1 MGNRKHLCPEIRR
14 PLFWAAGFY
23 ILFLFLFSSKKIPV
37 TDQTDGQERTSVMDE
52 MDGQQISLTGTVC
65 QKEHKQMY
73 EKEICV
79 VYLDHLRSAEKTGED
94 KAYVEKTGEDKAYAE
109 KSKSKVMCYLG
120 STEPENKVMCY
131 LASTESEPCMGQRI
145 LVSGKL
151 AGFPEATNPGEFN
164 LKEYYQILDISYKVQ
179 DAKILAV
186 SSGYSKVLENI
197 YQFKCELGVVIDF
210 LFQDESAGIMH
221 AMLLGEKS
229 ALDADIK
236 QLYQMGGIIHI
247 LAISGLHISI
257 LGMGIYNGMR
267 KCLVPIWMAAPVCIL
282 FMTGYGVMTGM
293 GISCLRAVFMFV
305 IHVLAGVFGR
315 TYDMLTTLSLIG
327 IWILLQQPLYIMHSG
342 FLLSFGAVVAIGL
355 VVPWFQSLWKVQN
368 NPRRNIHK
376 EKIQKEKNQKEN
388 GSKENIYKVS
398 ERINRIRS
406 NIIFG
411 VGMMVFTL
419 PILLYFYYSI
429 PIYSFLL
436 NLIVIPLMGVLM
448 VDGLAAILISILLI
462 FFQKVSIIPA
472 LTYVVIPAK
481 AILNLFDWCCN
492 MTIRFPFGILNIG
505 KPEAW
510 QMVLYYSML
519 GVLLYFYYQK
529 KSIQIPALLQKT
541 ALLCAIL
548 VLCHKNL
555 TGLSVSFLD
564 VGQGDGIVIVNENGN
579 CYMMDGG
586 STSKNKVG
594 QYQIIPFLKSR
605 GIIRLE
611 AVFLS
616 HPDEDHVNGVVE
628 MIEQTGKTGIKIGC
642 LVLPDVSREQKD
654 SGLLDLRQL
663 AKEHGISVR
672 YIGSG
677 DVIWDK
683 RLKIECLNPESQS
696 EGREGED
703 SQRKDV
709 QTQSGQSNQQSEDM
723 NEISEVLYLEYGE
736 FSMLLTGDVTGTAEK
751 EVIGKLSGKLS
762 GKELL
767 TVLKVAHHGSK
778 YSTPIEL
785 LELTKPK
792 YAIISAGEN
801 NRYGHPHEE
810 TLKRLEKAGCE
821 VLRTDELGAI
831 ILTISHSSEVEW
843 KAYRCSVGLRS
854 K

>member
-23 ILFLFLFSSKKIPV
+23 ILFLFLFSAKKIPV

-94 KAYVEKTGEDKAYAE
+94 KAYAEKTE
-109 KSKSKVMCYLG
+109 SKVMCYLS

-164 LKEYYQILDISYKVQ
+164 LKEYYQILNISYKVQ

-186 SSGYSKVLENI
+186 SNDYSKILENI

-229 ALDADIK
+229 TLDADIK
-236 QLYQMGGIIHI
+236 QLYQLGGIIHI

-293 GISCLRAVFMFV
+293 GISCLRAVFMFS

-462 FFQKVSIIPA
+462 FLQKVSIIPA
-472 LTYVVIPAK
+472 LTYMVIPAK

-616 HPDEDHVNGVVE
+616 HPDEDHVNGVIE

-663 AKEHGISVR
+663 AKEHGIPVR

-696 EGREGED
+696 EGRESEN

-709 QTQSGQSNQQSEDM
+709 QTQSGQNNQQSEDM

-810 TLKRLEKAGCE
+810 TLERLEEVGCK
-821 VLRTDELGAI
+821 VLRTDERGFIEICARGKKVKVYGYGQPPGK
-831 ILTISHSSEVEW
+831 E
-843 KAYRCSVGLRS
+843 
-854 K
+854 

>member
-23 ILFLFLFSSKKIPV
+23 ILFLFLFSAKKIPV
-37 TDQTDGQERTSVMDE
+37 TDRMEGHERTSVIDQME
-52 MDGQQISLTGTVC
+52 GQQIFLTGTVC

-94 KAYVEKTGEDKAYAE
+94 KAYAEKTE
-109 KSKSKVMCYLG
+109 SKVMCYLS

-164 LKEYYQILDISYKVQ
+164 LKEYYQILNISYKVQ

-186 SSGYSKVLENI
+186 SNDYSKILENI
-197 YQFKCELGVVIDF
+197 YQFKCELGVVIDL

-229 ALDADIK
+229 TLDADIK
-236 QLYQMGGIIHI
+236 QLYQLGGIIHI

-267 KCLVPIWMAAPVCIL
+267 KCLVPIWMATPVCIL

-293 GISCLRAVFMFV
+293 GISCLRAVFMFS

-368 NPRRNIHK
+368 IPRRNIHK

-388 GSKENIYKVS
+388 SSKENIYKVS

-436 NLIVIPLMGVLM
+436 NLIVIALMGVLM
-448 VDGLAAILISILLI
+448 VDGLVAILISILLI
-462 FFQKVSIIPA
+462 FFQKVSILPI
-472 LTYVVIPAK
+472 LTYMVIPAK
-481 AILNLFDWCCN
+481 VILNLFDWCCN

-505 KPEAW
+505 KPEVW

-611 AVFLS
+611 AVLLS
-616 HPDEDHVNGVVE
+616 HPDEDHVNGVIE

-642 LVLPDVSREQKD
+642 RVLPDVSQEQKD
-654 SGLLDLRQL
+654 SELLDLRQL
-663 AKEHGISVR
+663 AKEYGIPVR

-703 SQRKDV
+703 SQRKV
-709 QTQSGQSNQQSEDM
+709 TQSGHRQRKVTQRKATQGGSGQSEDM

-751 EVIGKLSGKLS
+751 EVIGKLSGKN
-762 GKELL
+762 LL

-778 YSTPIEL
+778 YSTPMEL
-785 LELTKPK
+785 LELAKPQ

>member
-1 MGNRKHLCPEIRR
+1 MENREHLCPEIRR

-23 ILFLFLFSSKKIPV
+23 ILFLFLFSAKKIPV
-37 TDQTDGQERTSVMDE
+37 TDQMES
-52 MDGQQISLTGTVC
+52 QQIFLTGTVC
-65 QKEHKQMY
+65 QKEHKEMY

-94 KAYVEKTGEDKAYAE
+94 KAYAEKTE
-109 KSKSKVMCYLG
+109 SKVMCYLS

-131 LASTESEPCMGQRI
+131 LASTEPEPCMGQRI

-164 LKEYYQILDISYKVQ
+164 LKEYYQILNISYKVQ

-186 SSGYSKVLENI
+186 SSDYSKILENI

-462 FFQKVSIIPA
+462 FLQKVSIIPA
-472 LTYVVIPAK
+472 LTYMVIPTK

-663 AKEHGISVR
+663 AKEHGIPVR

-696 EGREGED
+696 EGRESEN

-709 QTQSGQSNQQSEDM
+709 QTQSGQNNQQSEDM

-810 TLKRLEKAGCE
+810 TLERLEEVGCK
-821 VLRTDELGAI
+821 VLRTDERGFIEICARGKKVKVYGYGQPPGK
-831 ILTISHSSEVEW
+831 E
-843 KAYRCSVGLRS
+843 
-854 K
+854 

>member
-23 ILFLFLFSSKKIPV
+23 ILFLFLFSAKKIPV

-94 KAYVEKTGEDKAYAE
+94 KAYAEKTE
-109 KSKSKVMCYLG
+109 SKVMCYLS

-131 LASTESEPCMGQRI
+131 LASTEPEPNMGQRI

-164 LKEYYQILDISYKVQ
+164 LKEYYQILNISYKVQ
-179 DAKILAV
+179 DAKILAG
-186 SSGYSKVLENI
+186 SNDYSKILENI

-293 GISCLRAVFMFV
+293 GISCLRAVYMFV

-472 LTYVVIPAK
+472 LTYMVIPAK

-663 AKEHGISVR
+663 AKEHGIPVR

-696 EGREGED
+696 EGRESEN

-709 QTQSGQSNQQSEDM
+709 QTQSGQNNQQSEDM

-810 TLKRLEKAGCE
+810 TLERLEEVGCK
-821 VLRTDELGAI
+821 VLRTDERGFIEICARGKKVKVYGYGQPPGK
-831 ILTISHSSEVEW
+831 E
-843 KAYRCSVGLRS
+843 
-854 K
+854 

>member
-23 ILFLFLFSSKKIPV
+23 ILFLFLFSAKKIPV
-37 TDQTDGQERTSVMDE
+37 TDQMES
-52 MDGQQISLTGTVC
+52 QQIFLTGTVC
-65 QKEHKQMY
+65 QKEHKEMY

-94 KAYVEKTGEDKAYAE
+94 KAYAEKTE
-109 KSKSKVMCYLG
+109 SKVMCYLS

-131 LASTESEPCMGQRI
+131 LASTEPEPCMGQRI

-164 LKEYYQILDISYKVQ
+164 LKEYYQILNISYKVQ

-186 SSGYSKVLENI
+186 SSDYSKILENI

-462 FFQKVSIIPA
+462 FLQKVSIIPA
-472 LTYVVIPAK
+472 LTYMVIPTK

-663 AKEHGISVR
+663 AKEHGIPVR

-696 EGREGED
+696 EGRESEN

-709 QTQSGQSNQQSEDM
+709 QTQSGQNNQQSEDM

-810 TLKRLEKAGCE
+810 TLERLEEVGCK
-821 VLRTDELGAI
+821 VLRTDERGFIEICARGKKVKVYGYGQPPGK
-831 ILTISHSSEVEW
+831 E
-843 KAYRCSVGLRS
+843 
-854 K
+854 

>member
-1 MGNRKHLCPEIRR
+1 
-14 PLFWAAGFY
+14 
-23 ILFLFLFSSKKIPV
+23 
-37 TDQTDGQERTSVMDE
+37 
-52 MDGQQISLTGTVC
+52 
-65 QKEHKQMY
+65 
-73 EKEICV
+73 
-79 VYLDHLRSAEKTGED
+79 
-94 KAYVEKTGEDKAYAE
+94 
-109 KSKSKVMCYLG
+109 MCYLG

-164 LKEYYQILDISYKVQ
+164 LKEYYQILNISYKVQ
-179 DAKILAV
+179 DAKILAG
-186 SSGYSKVLENI
+186 SNDYSKILENI

-462 FFQKVSIIPA
+462 FLQKVSIIPA
-472 LTYVVIPAK
+472 LTYMVIPAK

-529 KSIQIPALLQKT
+529 KSIQIPALLHKT

-555 TGLSVSFLD
+555 T
-564 VGQGDGIVIVNENGN
+564 
-579 CYMMDGG
+579 
-586 STSKNKVG
+586 
-594 QYQIIPFLKSR
+594 
-605 GIIRLE
+605 
-611 AVFLS
+611 
-616 HPDEDHVNGVVE
+616 
-628 MIEQTGKTGIKIGC
+628 
-642 LVLPDVSREQKD
+642 
-654 SGLLDLRQL
+654 
-663 AKEHGISVR
+663 
-672 YIGSG
+672 
-677 DVIWDK
+677 
-683 RLKIECLNPESQS
+683 
-696 EGREGED
+696 
-703 SQRKDV
+703 
-709 QTQSGQSNQQSEDM
+709 
-723 NEISEVLYLEYGE
+723 
-736 FSMLLTGDVTGTAEK
+736 
-751 EVIGKLSGKLS
+751 
-762 GKELL
+762 
-767 TVLKVAHHGSK
+767 
-778 YSTPIEL
+778 
-785 LELTKPK
+785 
-792 YAIISAGEN
+792 
-801 NRYGHPHEE
+801 
-810 TLKRLEKAGCE
+810 
-821 VLRTDELGAI
+821 
-831 ILTISHSSEVEW
+831 
-843 KAYRCSVGLRS
+843 
-854 K
+854 